1 MRIARRAAVL
11 ALLAAAVGASP
22 GGATPP
28 ALSLDSAIVSATWK
42 ESWLTGTVRFSGN
55 VGGAASLTVT
65 IKPAGNAG
73 APPAAKATVDTAGG
87 EFSGELKLP
96 ARVLPG
102 TYAVRAYGTSNG
114 EKLVATERDVI
125 VPGPPEGIVDRAW
138 ATTTRG
144 GPPMKRIAGPRTEL
158 WAHFH
163 FLYPPKSG
171 KITAAWYT
179 PSYKYIGTVTRNYRQ
194 NFDTFVRVR
203 GGLERGNWWVVMRSG
218 KRIAIRVALRLT

>member
-1 MRIARRAAVL
+1 VRIARRAAVL
-11 ALLAAAVGASP
+11 ALLGVALAASSGS
-22 GGATPP
+22 ATAPP
-28 ALSLDSAIVSATWK
+28 LTLDSAIVSATWK
-42 ESWLTGTVRFSGN
+42 ESWLTGAVRFSGN

-65 IKPAGNAG
+65 IKPVGKAG

-87 EFSGELKLP
+87 EFSGQLKLP

-102 TYAVRAYGTSNG
+102 NYAVRAYGTSNG
-114 EKLVATERDVI
+114 EKLIAVERDVV
-125 VPGPPEGIVDRAW
+125 VPAPPEGIVDRAW

-179 PSYKYIGTVTRNYRQ
+179 PSFKYIGTVTRKYRQ

-203 GGLERGNWWVVMRSG
+203 GGLERGNWWVLMRSG
-218 KRIAIRVALRLT
+218 NRVAIRVALRLS